1 MFALFMLGPL
11 SLFVLLIGIA
21 SIQLFLKTQRH
32 DLIDFPFIRTTAI
45 TIAIAI
51 FMLYQFGLN
60 QHNRSGDY
68 ANVSILFFGIVGWH
82 LPFLLA
88 GMFCHLWFSSY
99 RAISF
104 GCTIASIWWVFYI
117 RSLTHWN

>member
-1 MFALFMLGPL
+1 MPNDTQKKIYTCEGIYFTLGISMFALFMFGPL

-32 DLIDFPFIRTTAI
+32 DLIDFSFIRTTAI

-51 FMLYQFGLN
+51 FMLYQFGLD

-68 ANVSILFFGIVGWH
+68 AKVSILFFGIVGWH
-82 LPFLLA
+82 LPF
-88 GMFCHLWFSSY
+88 Y
-99 RAISF
+99 
-104 GCTIASIWWVFYI
+104 
-117 RSLTHWN
+117 